1 MEFEIR
7 AANDLK
13 IKKIK
18 NQWKKD
24 VAILE
29 QKNEMLAE
37 NLVDLRAREEK
48 LKKSNELLMNTF
60 GNNKQQSQLNKLR
73 YRAVKRG

>member
-13 IKKIK
+13 IKKMK
-18 NQWKKD
+18 NQFKKD

-29 QKNEMLAE
+29 QKNELLAE

-73 YRAVKRG
+73 YKAVKRG

>member
-13 IKKIK
+13 IKKMK
-18 NQWKKD
+18 NQFKKD

-29 QKNEMLAE
+29 QKNELLAE

-48 LKKSNELLMNTF
+48 LKKSNELLMNTL

-73 YRAVKRG
+73 YKAVKRG

>member
-60 GNNKQQSQLNKLR
+60 GSNKQQSQLNKLR
-73 YRAVKRG
+73 YRAVNRG